1 VAQVVH
7 AAVECI
13 RMAVQNFGL
22 KALGAQSKAV
32 VKLSVALLEASA
44 TAAPVRA
51 EAKLLAVELHR
62 FMGAALRPSYDNLR
76 PAQQQDLDSAFAEAP
91 PPAPTRMTRSAAA
104 ARAAAG
110 DSGTDTAVAAAAVE
124 EFDPTEM
131 IEAVDVLGKLPKDF
145 NEKIFTVPKWTE
157 KKEMLDEL
165 LKLASSPRVSPG
177 DFGELVKTLKR
188 LTGDSM
194 VVVVAT
200 AIQAL
205 GTLGKALKRD
215 FSQYAKNSTATLFDR
230 LKEKDKRVVE
240 ACHVA
245 LDSYLGCCITI
256 SATPNPQRYPG
267 FRTCDVYID
276 PAQQNTLDRI

>member
-1 VAQVVH
+1 MAQVVH

-110 DSGTDTAVAAAAVE
+110 EEWCAERGRARRRGGTPRGRAAPRAAAQGTRAAPVGSRRRRCSRLRGGPVE
-124 EFDPTEM
+124 
-131 IEAVDVLGKLPKDF
+131 
-145 NEKIFTVPKWTE
+145 
-157 KKEMLDEL
+157 
-165 LKLASSPRVSPG
+165 R
-177 DFGELVKTLKR
+177 
-188 LTGDSM
+188 
-194 VVVVAT
+194 
-200 AIQAL
+200 
-205 GTLGKALKRD
+205 
-215 FSQYAKNSTATLFDR
+215 
-230 LKEKDKRVVE
+230 RVV
-240 ACHVA
+240 
-245 LDSYLGCCITI
+245 
-256 SATPNPQRYPG
+256 
-267 FRTCDVYID
+267 
-276 PAQQNTLDRI
+276 